1 MNVRHILGI
10 SGGKDSTA
18 LAVYLKKYYF
28 VNDNVDICTLLEIL
42 NKKDEKMNENIGNLQ
57 KTYRHEQIQYT
68 YASATL

>member
-10 SGGKDSTA
+10 SEGKDSAA

-42 NKKDEKMNENIGNLQ
+42 NKKDEKMSENIGNLQ
-57 KTYRHEQIQYT
+57 KNI
-68 YASATL
+68 